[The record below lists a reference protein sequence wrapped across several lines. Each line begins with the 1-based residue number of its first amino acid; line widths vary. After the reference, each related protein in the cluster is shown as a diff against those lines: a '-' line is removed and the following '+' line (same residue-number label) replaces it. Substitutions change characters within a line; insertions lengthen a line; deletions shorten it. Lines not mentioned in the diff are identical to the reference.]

1 MRPGRPASVR
11 GGLAAAAC
19 VALAIAGAGATVTAG
34 CSRGRTPSCVGICAR
49 PTLSRLDV
57 LAGQPGG
64 PGWVDGPRATAHF
77 AEPWVLANDGHRRL
91 YVADLHV
98 LRAVDLAAGVV
109 TTLAGDH
116 HHAGAV
122 DGVGARAA
130 FNTPSGLAFD
140 AGQLFV
146 ADTEN
151 HVIRRVDVASGA
163 VSVIAGVLGSP
174 GAVDAVGPDAR
185 FREPEGLALDD
196 RGHLYI
202 GDTDNNCIR
211 MLAIGSGAVTTI
223 AGSPATA
230 GTGDGVGAAARFNK
244 PKGLALDGRG
254 HLYAID
260 AVNQS
265 VRIVRLETGAVST
278 LVQFETLPQ
287 GLASDGADLLVSLGD
302 HRVVRVTAGGAVS
315 PLAGRAGVKGFVDGA
330 AGDARFDSPAGL
342 WNDGAGT
349 LYVADPG
356 NSVVR
361 TISLADGA
369 VATYA
374 GGRSAG
380 RDDGAGPAAR
390 FSAPQGLAADAHTVY
405 VADSGNAVIRAI
417 AIPSGDVTTLAGAP
431 GSPGLADGPL
441 AGARFNQP
449 QGLALDEDARA
460 LYVADTQNRK
470 IRRIDL
476 RAATVTTLAFTRAPG
491 DAFSGFDAPS
501 GLAIDRG
508 RLFVTDYTN
517 HVVAA
522 IDLKDLRL
530 STFAGTYGV
539 PGRANG
545 VTMRAAFYGPLG
557 IAADGRGHLFV
568 ADDLNQTVRA
578 IDIASGTVTTLAGQP
593 VTPGSGDG
601 VGPAAHFHYPVGI
614 AADGAGD
621 VFVADS
627 FNGTVRRVDPATGAV
642 TTAIGTLDASGVRT
656 GPLPA
661 QLSKPSALALT
672 PGGGLLVVSENAVL
686 VAH

>member
-1 MRPGRPASVR
+1 VRAGR
-11 GGLAAAAC
+11 AAGARVAIT
-19 VALAIAGAGATVTAG
+19 VALTVEIAGVGAG
-34 CSRGRTPSCVGICAR
+34 CSRGRTASCVGICAR

-64 PGWVDGPRATAHF
+64 PGWVDGPRAAAHF
-77 AEPWVLANDGHRRL
+77 AEPWAFANDGRRRL

-98 LRAVDLAAGVV
+98 IRAIDVAPGVV

-116 HHAGAV
+116 RRAGAI

-163 VSVIAGVLGSP
+163 VAVMAGVLGSP

-196 RGHLYI
+196 HGHLYV

-211 MLAIGSGAVTTI
+211 VLALGSGAVTTI

-230 GTGDGVGAAARFNK
+230 GFADGVGAAARFNK
-244 PKGLALDGRG
+244 PKGLVLDGHGR
-254 HLYAID
+254 LYAID

-265 VRIVRLETGAVST
+265 VRSVHLSTGAVST
-278 LVQFETLPQ
+278 LVTFATLPQ
-287 GLASDGADLLVSLGD
+287 GLAVDGADLVVSLGD
-302 HRVVRVTAGGAVS
+302 HRVVRVAPGGSVS
-315 PLAGRAGVKGFVDGA
+315 PLAGRAGAKGLVDGA
-330 AGDARFDSPAGL
+330 AADARFDSPAGL

-349 LYVADPG
+349 LYVADAG

-361 TISLADGA
+361 TISLADGT
-369 VATYA
+369 VGTYA
-374 GGRSAG
+374 GTRSAG

-390 FSAPQGLAADAHTVY
+390 FSAPQGLAADGHTVY

-417 AIPSGDVTTLAGAP
+417 AVPSGDVTTLAGAP
-431 GSPGLADGPL
+431 GSPGLADGAL
-441 AGARFNQP
+441 TDARFNQP
-449 QGLALDEDARA
+449 QGLALDDDARA

-476 RAATVTTLAFTRAPG
+476 RAGQVTTLAFTRAPG

-501 GLAIDRG
+501 GLAIDGG

-517 HVVAA
+517 HLVAA
-522 IDLKDLRL
+522 IDLKSARL
-530 STFAGTYGV
+530 SSFAGTYGV

-545 VTMRAAFYGPLG
+545 VGTHAAFYGPLG
-557 IAADGRGHLFV
+557 IAADRRGHLFV
-568 ADDLNQTVRA
+568 ADDLNETVRA
-578 IDIASGTVTTLAGQP
+578 IDIASGAVTTLAGQP

-601 VGPAAHFHYPVGI
+601 VGAAAHFHYPVGV

-627 FNGTVRRVDPATGAV
+627 FNGTVRRVDAATGSV
-642 TTAIGTLDASGVRT
+642 TTTIGTLDASGVRP

-672 PGGGLLVVSENAVL
+672 PAGGLLVVSENAVL
-686 VAH
+686 IAH